1 MNNYYYYVINLL
13 HMPRLTPNKTLLWD
27 KSKSK
32 PLVDYWH
39 LNSYI
44 KPLKDYTFNY
54 NYTDYFFQQTSI
66 NFLLQ
71 K

>member
-1 MNNYYYYVINLL
+1 MGNYYYYVINLL
-13 HMPRLTPNKTLLWD
+13 PTPKLTPNKTLLWD

-32 PLVDYWH
+32 PLVNYEH
-39 LNSYI
+39 FNPYTI
-44 KPLKDYTFNY
+44 PLKDYTFNY